1 VRAGP
6 LQHRLAARPVP
17 PEPVKLTSQQRT
29 DPGTIKITLGRHR
42 AIVSAPSP
50 AQHRPAWQ
58 NN

>member
-1 VRAGP
+1 MSDLNPWQRVLAQVR
-6 LQHRLAARPVP
+6 LELDEEDFRRWLFTV
-17 PEPVKLTSQQRT
+17 
-29 DPGTIKITLGRHR
+29 GRHR